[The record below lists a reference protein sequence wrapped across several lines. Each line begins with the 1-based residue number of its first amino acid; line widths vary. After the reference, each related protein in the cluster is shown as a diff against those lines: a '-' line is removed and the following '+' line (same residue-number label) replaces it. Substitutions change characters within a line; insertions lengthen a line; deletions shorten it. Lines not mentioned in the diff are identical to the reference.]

1 MSETLRIGVSPLA
14 YMGGRIAWRR
24 RLAQP
29 SCRTARFETWTTGT
43 FGEVIYLGQ
52 IEVRDLGAGTAIY
65 DTIHVPN
72 LDKTGDSQWLQV
84 PSGNT

>member
-24 RLAQP
+24 RLAPP

-43 FGEVIYLGQ
+43 FGESRRAVATRGVIYLGQ

-65 DTIHVPN
+65 DTIHAPN
-72 LDKTGDSQWLQV
+72 LDKMGDSL
-84 PSGNT
+84 